1 LSTNKNAEFEFHLGG
16 YQYPY
21 NSLQT
26 IKLKLKNKQ
35 YIKIGLTLNEF
46 FKFID
51 LATQKNIMSPSASAV
66 NLSKNIAHLFFISK

>member
-1 LSTNKNAEFEFHLGG
+1 
-16 YQYPY
+16 
-21 NSLQT
+21 
-26 IKLKLKNKQ
+26 LKNKQ